1 MCGIVGY
8 VDKTGRAADRSIIEA
23 MTSTLSH
30 RGPHGNGI
38 YTFRNVSIGHRRLAI
53 IDLDT
58 GTQPMSNEDD
68 TIWITYNG
76 ELYNYKELRKILEQK
91 GHTFKTHSDTEVIIH
106 AYEEWGK
113 RAVEYFRGMFAF
125 GIIDTRNF
133 EIFLARDHI
142 GIKPLVYVNNSETF
156 AFSSELQAFYALP
169 AFDARLNIN
178 ALDQYLT
185 FRYIPAPLTVYHNT
199 CKLLPAHRM
208 AVSFDGDIKYIEN
221 YWDIRFKPDT
231 LKTED
236 DWLEELDH
244 RLRDSVK
251 KHLIADVPVGA
262 LLSGGIDST
271 LIVKYMTELQGENS
285 VQTFSIGFPE
295 DQYSELPY
303 TEIVNDTYKTDQ
315 YSKIISPD
323 SIDILPALVKH
334 YGEPFGDDSCIPTYY
349 LSQFASEY
357 VTVVLSGDGGDEL
370 FCGYTTYEKW
380 LDLIEGRFLEMYK
393 KYPWWKK
400 FAYIVLHHTYT
411 SRYPYKYY
419 EGYDPTVELWIEQM
433 QNIDARWKKKLWKNE
448 FHRSIDGIP
457 DTFKEATEHIDSL
470 SPVHMAQY
478 LDMKTLLPSRLLP
491 KVDIVSMM
499 NGLEV
504 RTPFADKEIL
514 EFACTIPDT
523 VNLKRNDGN
532 TYTGKYLLKKLLSND
547 FNNNFIYRNKTGF
560 NIPIYEW
567 FSVNGNKRR
576 VFEEY
581 LLRADSHISEYFRR
595 DAISALFKHNKIRA
609 LWALLFLEIWL
620 EHVYTANKKR
630 AH

>member
-8 VDKTGRAADRSIIEA
+8 IDKKGQAADRSIIDA

-76 ELYNYKELRKILEQK
+76 ELYNYKELRTILKQK

-142 GIKPLVYVNNSETF
+142 GIKPLVYVSNSETF

-169 AFDARLNIN
+169 AFNARLNIN

-185 FRYIPAPLTVYHNT
+185 LRYIPAPLTVYRDT
-199 CKLLPAHRM
+199 YKLPPAHRM
-208 AVSFDGDIKYIEN
+208 AVSFDGEIKYIEN
-221 YWDIRFKPDT
+221 YWDIRFTPDT

-236 DWLEELDH
+236 DWLEELDQ

-303 TEIVNDTYKTDQ
+303 TEIVNGTYKTDQ

-370 FCGYTTYEKW
+370 FCGYTMYEKW
-380 LDLIEGRFLEMYK
+380 LDLIEGRFLERYN

-400 FAYIVLHHTYT
+400 IAYIVLHHTYS

-457 DTFKEATEHIDSL
+457 DTFKQATEHIDSL

-504 RTPFADKEIL
+504 RTPFADKELL

-547 FNNNFIYRNKTGF
+547 FKNNFIYRNKTGF

-620 EHVYTANKKR
+620 EHVYGANKKR